1 MLGVHTW
8 ARCCLRSDTL
18 YLTHDMTALNTCS
31 SDLTFSSSL
40 EIISTS
46 WPTGSNRNSSLSITC
61 NPFITSIN
69 GMCTLFDITI
79 TKSKAQFSHCIW
91 SFQFNFYKFQI
102 KCKYIVQQFS
112 VSCLI
117 QFFKGVQLDILRYLL
132 YTTEKLNYNQ
142 SDEQAIKTVFA
153 AKCYVAMTQKWYYPP
168 ILQNFM
174 YDDNYMVKIIVV
186 LIEH

>member
-1 MLGVHTW
+1 MRLHLLKLTKYTINVNSFMFNKFYLLRVHTW

-69 GMCTLFDITI
+69 GICTLFDITI
-79 TKSKAQFSHCIW
+79 TKTKAQFHIVVGHFNLIFTNFKLIANILYSNTF
-91 SFQFNFYKFQI
+91 SFI
-102 KCKYIVQQFS
+102 LHTI
-112 VSCLI
+112 
-117 QFFKGVQLDILRYLL
+117 FKGKQLDILRYLL
-132 YTTEKLNYNQ
+132 YTTEKLN
-142 SDEQAIKTVFA
+142 
-153 AKCYVAMTQKWYYPP
+153 
-168 ILQNFM
+168 
-174 YDDNYMVKIIVV
+174 
-186 LIEH
+186 

>member
-1 MLGVHTW
+1 MRLHLLSLTKYTINVNSFIFNKFYLLRVHTW

-102 KCKYIVQQFS
+102 KCKYIVQQYF
-112 VSCLI
+112 
-117 QFFKGVQLDILRYLL
+117 QFHASYNFLREYNWIYLGTYCTPL
-132 YTTEKLNYNQ
+132 KNSIITNQ
-142 SDEQAIKTVFA
+142 
-153 AKCYVAMTQKWYYPP
+153 MNR
-168 ILQNFM
+168 L
-174 YDDNYMVKIIVV
+174 
-186 LIEH
+186 